1 MEGRVSLVWNGKG
14 LPTGGYPGH
23 LFLWLFPYDIGCS
36 LFRIDRETVP
46 GDRTAKLA
54 FPKKV

>member
-1 MEGRVSLVWNGKG
+1 MSPLSGMGRGSL
-14 LPTGGYPGH
+14 LGGI
-23 LFLWLFPYDIGCS
+23 LATFFLWLFPYDIGCS
-36 LFRIDRETVP
+36 LFRIDRQTVP